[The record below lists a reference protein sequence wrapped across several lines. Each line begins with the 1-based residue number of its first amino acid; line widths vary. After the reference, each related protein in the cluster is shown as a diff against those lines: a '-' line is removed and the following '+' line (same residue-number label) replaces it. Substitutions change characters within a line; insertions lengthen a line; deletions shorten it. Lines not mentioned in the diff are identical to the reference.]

1 MLYGSEEAALV
12 AQKYVNIGSLFT
24 KYGVDKARFT
34 RRYIVYVVIAMETN
48 ADIII
53 HVPAIHASGHLHPCK
68 RYYRI
73 TPSYHHLYTS
83 L

>member
-48 ADIII
+48 GKG
-53 HVPAIHASGHLHPCK
+53 VFLNS
-68 RYYRI
+68 
-73 TPSYHHLYTS
+73 
-83 L
+83 